1 MGDTV
6 EELREKL
13 VELGMTKDETLSLK
27 GKSAVKDMIEKLEA
41 LKGAN
46 VDETVKETEEW
57 KHTPPEPEVKLP
69 PVPDYNSP
77 EWEDYVL
84 SLFTEKELAEG
95 KYPKLN
101 GLRRVAGLLL
111 GEVIDSSP
119 IDMISQQV
127 LDHNGRAA
135 VTYRL
140 VFLWKLG
147 LSPASETFLGEDL
160 PQRVFTAIGGS
171 HAGNTDDIVAKY
183 PEAIAE
189 TRAEVRAYRK
199 ALRLS
204 VVGADEITRND
215 MKRSSGFSHEKEIET
230 VVGEGTKITP
240 SQLTTITNMCK
251 RLNIDLPLFI
261 NMGKEKYK
269 EVSDVKYDTALLM
282 IKQLSKYQS
291 GGPESVAIP
300 ESILLKG
307 N

>member
-13 VELGMTKDETLSLK
+13 VELGMTKDEALSLK

-46 VDETVKETEEW
+46 VDEVGKETEKVNSTSQEV
-57 KHTPPEPEVKLP
+57 EVKLP
-69 PVPDYNSP
+69 AAPDYNSP

-119 IDMISQQV
+119 IDMVSQQP

-215 MKRSSGFSHEKEIET
+215 MKRSSGFSHEKEVET
-230 VVGEGTKITP
+230 IVGEGTKITP
-240 SQLTTITNMCK
+240 SQITTITNMCK
-251 RLNIDLPLFI
+251 RLGIDLALFI